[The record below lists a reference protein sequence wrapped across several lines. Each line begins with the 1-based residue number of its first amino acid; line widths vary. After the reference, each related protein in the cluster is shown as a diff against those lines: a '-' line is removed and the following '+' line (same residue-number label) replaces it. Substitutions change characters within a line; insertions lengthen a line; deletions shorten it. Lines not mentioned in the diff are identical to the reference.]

1 MKLKLSAK
9 LILPAILLCLASWQ
23 LGQGSYI
30 HLKAGVAQ
38 YLIADAWQQ
47 QENSTTQ
54 IKPWPWAD
62 TWPVA
67 RLVVPQHNIDQY
79 VLAGVSGESL
89 AFGPGYV
96 FASAAP
102 TALGNTIIAAH
113 RDTHFSFLKDLKKG
127 EVITLYDRQ
136 GTQRH
141 YVVQDMTI
149 VDKDDV
155 AWLNIDKAQYQL
167 TLATCYPFDAIQAGG
182 PLRYVV
188 RAISLPDI
196 SA

>member
-1 MKLKLSAK
+1 MKRSAK
-9 LILPAILLCLASWQ
+9 LVFPAILFSLAIWQ

-30 HLKAGVAQ
+30 YVKAEFAQ
-38 YLIADAWQQ
+38 YLIAEAWQQ
-47 QENSTTQ
+47 QEDSTTQ

-67 RLVVPQHNIDQY
+67 RLVVPQHDIDQY
-79 VLAGVSGESL
+79 VLAGVGGESL

-96 FASAAP
+96 FSSAAP
-102 TALGNTIIAAH
+102 TSLGNTIIAAH

-127 EVITLYDRQ
+127 EVITLYNRQ
-136 GTQRH
+136 GKQRS
-141 YVVQDMTI
+141 YLVQDMTI
-149 VDKDDV
+149 VDKNDV

-188 RAISLPDI
+188 RAVSLSNI